1 MKLVFTKM
9 LRSGSVFMS
18 FLYNS
23 LTYESKE
30 DESSSLLKKKSRKL
44 KCFSDTLQNYGGVLS
59 KISQMLSLDD
69 QSSAVFSDCNP
80 FQREK
85 TIKYFKER
93 MENNDQVDSV
103 DFSVYKSGSVGQV
116 HIAKYKGKK
125 IVFKVQYVGLAQQTQ
140 SDLDIL
146 NKLTSYLYSFSDLKH
161 AMVNI
166 KAQMYDE
173 LNYVSEIKNQRV
185 IYELYEDD
193 KYIEIPE
200 IIPELCT
207 EDILSM
213 YFVEGESLDSFIKSS
228 TQEEKNFIGMQ
239 MVRFVFKNIYVHG
252 LLYADIHYGN
262 FLIRDRSTLCVLDFG
277 CLQYLSKSLRESLR
291 ELYLSIRNKDKDEFY
306 RVVEEMGIID
316 KTISNK
322 SKEYIYDYFCIQHEP
337 WISDDFEFT
346 EEWLEMATE
355 KDTQLMS
362 EWTLPKDMVY
372 FNKIPYGGYHVFT
385 KLKLRGNFETLFD
398 EIFSLE

>member
-1 MKLVFTKM
+1 M
-9 LRSGSVFMS
+9 LRTGSVCMS

-30 DESSSLLKKKSRKL
+30 DESSTLLNKRCRKL
-44 KCFSDTLQNYGGVLS
+44 RCLSDTLQNYGGVLS

-69 QSSAVFSDCNP
+69 HSSAVFSECSP

-85 TIKYFKER
+85 TIDYFKEH
-93 MENNDQVDSV
+93 MKNNDHVDSV

-116 HIAKYKGKK
+116 HIANYKGKN
-125 IVFKVQYVGLAQQTQ
+125 IVFKVQYVGIAKQTQ
-140 SDLDIL
+140 SDLDVL
-146 NKLTSYLYSFSDLKH
+146 DKLTSYLYSFSDLEN

-173 LNYVSEIKNQRV
+173 LNYVSEVKNQQV
-185 IYELYEDD
+185 VYELYQDD
-193 KYIEIPE
+193 EHIEIPK
-200 IIPELCT
+200 IIPELCSK
-207 EDILSM
+207 DILSM

-228 TQEEKNFIGMQ
+228 TKEEKNFIGIQ
-239 MVRFVFKNIYVHG
+239 MARFIFKNIYVYG

-262 FLIRDRSTLCVLDFG
+262 FLIRDKSILCVLDFG
-277 CLQYLSKSLRESLR
+277 CLQHLSKSLRILLR
-291 ELYLSIRNKDKDEFY
+291 RLHLSIKNKDKEEFY

-316 KTISNK
+316 KTISSK
-322 SKEYIYDYFCIQHEP
+322 SKEYIYDYFCTQNEP
-337 WISDDFEFT
+337 WVSDDFEFT
-346 EEWLEMATE
+346 EEWLDMATE
-355 KDTQLMS
+355 KDTELMK

-385 KLKLRGNFETLFD
+385 KLKLRGNFSALLD
-398 EIFSLE
+398 EIFDLE

>member
-1 MKLVFTKM
+1 M
-9 LRSGSVFMS
+9 LRTGSVCMS

-30 DESSSLLKKKSRKL
+30 DESSTLLNKRCRKL
-44 KCFSDTLQNYGGVLS
+44 RCLSDTLQNYGGVLS

-69 QSSAVFSDCNP
+69 HSSAVFSECSP

-85 TIKYFKER
+85 TIDYFKEH
-93 MENNDQVDSV
+93 MKNNDHVDSV

-116 HIAKYKGKK
+116 HIANYKGKK
-125 IVFKVQYVGLAQQTQ
+125 IVFKVQYVGIAKQTQ
-140 SDLDIL
+140 SDLDVL
-146 NKLTSYLYSFSDLKH
+146 DKLTSYLYSFSDLEN

-173 LNYVSEIKNQRV
+173 LNYVSEVKNQQV
-185 IYELYEDD
+185 VYELYQDD
-193 KYIEIPE
+193 EHIEIPK
-200 IIPELCT
+200 IIPELCSK
-207 EDILSM
+207 DILSM

-228 TQEEKNFIGMQ
+228 TQEEKNFIGIQ
-239 MVRFVFKNIYVHG
+239 MARFIFKNIYVYG

-262 FLIRDRSTLCVLDFG
+262 FLIRDKSILCVLDFG
-277 CLQYLSKSLRESLR
+277 CLQHLSKSLRILLR
-291 ELYLSIRNKDKDEFY
+291 RLHLSIKNKDKEEFY

-316 KTISNK
+316 KTISSK
-322 SKEYIYDYFCIQHEP
+322 SKEYIYDYFCTQNEP
-337 WISDDFEFT
+337 WVSDDFEFT
-346 EEWLEMATE
+346 EEWLDMATE
-355 KDTQLMS
+355 KDTELMK

-385 KLKLRGNFETLFD
+385 KLKLRGNFSALLD
-398 EIFSLE
+398 EIFDLE